1 MKRFITAFIAMMILT
16 AVAAAQT
23 PAVRWRTTVKMT
35 SPTEGVVTVRALVG
49 QGWHLY
55 GFDLP
60 DGGPK
65 PTVFDFSKSKGVEFT
80 GVVTPSTKPVSAVD
94 PLFKKTLQWWDANV
108 SFSRTFKVTD
118 RAGAHIGLSI
128 KYMACDGNQC
138 MPPKTENIS
147 VAVPEFKK

>member
-1 MKRFITAFIAMMILT
+1 MMILT

>member
-1 MKRFITAFIAMMILT
+1 MILA

-23 PAVRWRTTVKMT
+23 PAVRWRTVVKMT
-35 SPTEGVVTVRALVG
+35 SPTEGTVTVRALVG

-60 DGGPK
+60 EGGPK
-65 PTVFDFSKSKGVEFT
+65 ATVFDYSKSKGVEFI
-80 GVVTPSTKPVSAVD
+80 GEVTPSVKPVSAVD
-94 PLFKKTLQWWDANV
+94 PLFKKTLEGWETNV
-108 SFSRTFKVTD
+108 VFTRRFKVVD
-118 RAGAHIGLSI
+118 RAAAHIALSI
-128 KYMACDGNQC
+128 RYMTCDGNQC

>member
-1 MKRFITAFIAMMILT
+1 MILVT
-16 AVAAAQT
+16 VAAAQT

-35 SPTEGVVTVRALVG
+35 SPTEGTVTVRALIG

-55 GFDLP
+55 GFELP

-65 PTVFDFSKSKGVEFT
+65 PTVFDFLKSRGVEFT
-80 GVVTPSTKPVSAVD
+80 GDVKPSVKPVSAVD
-94 PLFKKTLQWWDANV
+94 PLFRKTLEWWDANV
-108 SFSRTFKVTD
+108 AFSRSFKVTD
-118 RAGAHIGLSI
+118 RAAAHIGLSI
-128 KYMACDGNQC
+128 RYMACDGNQC

>member
-80 GVVTPSTKPVSAVD
+80 GVGTPSTKPVSAVD